1 MTFSSSN
8 RPVRL
13 DVRLARRL
21 AAKKTRLDHY
31 RPLPPDV
38 VRQLAE
44 DLRLQLTYHSNA
56 IEGNTLTLQET
67 RIVLEAGVT
76 IGGHPLREHLE
87 ATNHAAAFDHL
98 MSLVSPPSPTDLH
111 IPFNLDTVLYLHQI
125 VMWGIDPGAG
135 RFRQRAVYI
144 RGAPL
149 TPPPPEAVPD
159 MVATWLEWLDGAG
172 LDYVPVV
179 RAALAHHAFEGIH
192 PFVDGNGRVGRLL
205 LNLLLMRAGY
215 PPALLL
221 RDWRG
226 AYLRGLQQA
235 DAGRYS
241 PLANLI
247 GRAVEGGLDLYLEVC
262 SIPAPAQGPSSAQ
275 ESDHAGYQD
284 ADHGNYGDYTDYR
297 DYRPLSELARGTD
310 YSVNYLGLLARKGQI
325 DAVKRGGRWYS
336 TRAAIE
342 QYRDE
347 VAHNPLPPG
356 RPKRRPR

>member
-1 MTFSSSN
+1 MTSSDSN
-8 RPVRL
+8 TQIRL

-21 AAKKTRLDHY
+21 TAKKMRLDQY
-31 RPLPPDV
+31 RPLPPDI

-56 IEGNTLTLQET
+56 IEGNSLTLQET

-76 IGGHPLREHLE
+76 IGGHPMREHLE

-98 MSLVSPPSPTDLH
+98 MSLVDRHT
-111 IPFNLDTVLYLHQI
+111 PFSFDIVLYLHQV
-125 VMWGIDPGAG
+125 VMAGIDPNAG
-135 RFRQRAVYI
+135 RFRERPVYI
-144 RGAPL
+144 RGAPV
-149 TPPPPEAVPD
+149 TPPPPEEVPD
-159 MVATWLEWLDGAG
+159 MVATWLEWLDGDA
-172 LDYVPVV
+172 LDYEPVV
-179 RAALAHHAFEGIH
+179 RAALAHHAFEAIH
-192 PFVDGNGRVGRLL
+192 PFIDGNGRVGRLL
-205 LNLLLMRAGY
+205 LNLLLMRGGY

-235 DAGRYS
+235 DAGRYN
-241 PLANLI
+241 PLANLV

-262 SIPAPAQGPSSAQ
+262 SVPVSVPVLVPGPPSGPKS
-275 ESDHAGYQD
+275 EYEH
-284 ADHGNYGDYTDYR
+284 NIDYR
-297 DYRPLSELARGTD
+297 DYKPLSELAVGTV

-342 QYRDE
+342 HYRDE
-347 VAHNPLPPG
+347 VAHNPLPTG
-356 RPKRRPR
+356 RPRSVSR

>member
-1 MTFSSSN
+1 MQINTVLGLDTIMAYSNSQSSTPI
-8 RPVRL
+8 RTPVRL

-21 AAKKTRLDHY
+21 AAKKTRLDRY
-31 RPLPPDV
+31 RPLPPDML
-38 VRQLAE
+38 RQLAE

-98 MSLVSPPSPTDLH
+98 MTLTDLH
-111 IPFNLDTVLYLHQI
+111 TPFSLDSVLYLHYI
-125 VMWGIDPGAG
+125 VMSGIDPSAG

-149 TPPPPEAVPD
+149 TPPHPEAVPD
-159 MVATWLEWLDGAG
+159 MTASWLEWLDGDG
-172 LDYVPVV
+172 LEYDPIV
-179 RAALAHHAFEGIH
+179 RAALAHHAFEAIH

-262 SIPAPAQGPSSAQ
+262 SVPVLPS
-275 ESDHAGYQD
+275 GQD
-284 ADHGNYGDYTDYR
+284 SEYGEYGNYR
-297 DYRPLSELARGTD
+297 DYRPLSELASGTD
-310 YSVNYLGLLARKGQI
+310 YSVNYLGLLARKGHL

-336 TRAAIE
+336 TRSAIE
-342 QYRDE
+342 HYRDE
-347 VAHNPLPPG
+347 VEHNPLPAG
-356 RPKRRPR
+356 RPRRGPR

>member
-1 MTFSSSN
+1 MTYADSDRST
-8 RPVRL
+8 PIRL

-21 AAKKTRLDHY
+21 TAKKTRLDQY
-31 RPLPPDV
+31 RPLPPDI

-56 IEGNTLTLQET
+56 IEGNTLSLQET
-67 RIVLEAGVT
+67 RIILEAGVT

-98 MSLVSPPSPTDLH
+98 MSLTDVH
-111 IPFNLDTVLYLHQI
+111 TPFSLDIVLYLHQI
-125 VMWGIDPGAG
+125 VMGGIDPSAG
-135 RFRQRAVYI
+135 RFRQRAVYV

-159 MVATWLEWLDGAG
+159 MTATWLQWLDSDG
-172 LDYVPVV
+172 LEYEPIV
-179 RAALAHHAFEGIH
+179 RAALAHHAFEAIH

-226 AYLRGLQQA
+226 AYLRALQQA
-235 DAGRYS
+235 DEGRYS

-262 SIPAPAQGPSSAQ
+262 SVPTPPSGQ
-275 ESDHAGYQD
+275 DSDQRHNIEYRD
-284 ADHGNYGDYTDYR
+284 YGNYRDYRDYR

-342 QYRDE
+342 HYRDE
-347 VAHNPLPPG
+347 VAHNPLPTG
-356 RPKRRPR
+356 RPRRAAR

>member
-1 MTFSSSN
+1 MTYSGSN
-8 RPVRL
+8 ISKPVRL

-21 AAKKTRLDHY
+21 AAKKTLLDGY

-38 VRQLAE
+38 VHQLAE

-56 IEGNTLTLQET
+56 IEGNTLTLRET

-98 MSLVSPPSPTDLH
+98 MSLVDLNT
-111 IPFNLDTVLYLHQI
+111 PLSLDTILYLHRL
-125 VMWGIDPGAG
+125 VMSGIDPGAG

-144 RGAPL
+144 RGAPV

-159 MVATWLEWLDGAG
+159 MMARWLEWLDGDG
-172 LDYVPVV
+172 LEYEPVV
-179 RAALAHHAFEGIH
+179 RAALAHHAFEAIH
-192 PFVDGNGRVGRLL
+192 PFIDGNGRVGRLL
-205 LNLLLMRAGY
+205 LNLSLMRSGY

-235 DAGRYS
+235 DEGRYN
-241 PLANLI
+241 PLANLV

-262 SIPAPAQGPSSAQ
+262 SVPQATPSDQ
-275 ESDHAGYQD
+275 VGQ
-284 ADHGNYGDYTDYR
+284 YGDYR
-297 DYRPLSELARGTD
+297 DYRRLSELARETD

-325 DAVKRGGRWYS
+325 DAVKRSGRWYS
-336 TRAAIE
+336 TLAALE
-342 QYRDE
+342 QYRHE
-347 VAHNPLPPG
+347 VAHNPLPSG
-356 RPKRRPR
+356 RPRRRLR

>member
-1 MTFSSSN
+1 MAFSGNTDNTGNST
-8 RPVRL
+8 PIRL

-31 RPLPPDV
+31 RPLPPDM

-76 IGGHPLREHLE
+76 IGGRSLREHLE
-87 ATNHAAAFDHL
+87 AINHAAAFDYL
-98 MSLVSPPSPTDLH
+98 MTLTDARNQLR
-111 IPFNLDTVLYLHQI
+111 LETVLYLHSI
-125 VMWGIDPGAG
+125 IMSGIDPGAG
-135 RFRQRAVYI
+135 HFRQRAIYI
-144 RGAPL
+144 RGAPV
-149 TPPPPEAVPD
+149 TPPPPDRVPEL
-159 MVATWLEWLDGAG
+159 VATWLEWLDNAG
-172 LDYVPVV
+172 LNYEPLV
-179 RAALAHHAFEGIH
+179 RAALAHHAFEAIH

-205 LNLLLMRAGY
+205 LNLLLMKAGY

-226 AYLRGLQQA
+226 AYLRGMQQA
-235 DAGRYS
+235 DMGRYT
-241 PLANLI
+241 PLVNLI
-247 GRAVEGGLDLYLEVC
+247 GRSVEGGLDLYLEVC
-262 SIPAPAQGPSSAQ
+262 STPPSG
-275 ESDHAGYQD
+275 E
-284 ADHGNYGDYTDYR
+284 
-297 DYRPLSELARGTD
+297 YRPMSELTEGTD

-342 QYRDE
+342 HYKHE
-347 VAHNPLPPG
+347 VAHNPLPSG
-356 RPKRRPR
+356 RPRRNSR

>member
-1 MTFSSSN
+1 
-8 RPVRL
+8 VRL

-21 AAKKTRLDHY
+21 AAKKSRLDQY
-31 RPLPPDV
+31 RPLPLDI
-38 VRQLAE
+38 VRQLGE
-44 DLRLQLTYHSNA
+44 DLRVQLTYHSNA

-98 MSLVSPPSPTDLH
+98 ISLVDIDIDPHT
-111 IPFNLDTVLYLHQI
+111 PFSLDTVLYLHHI
-125 VMWGIDPGAG
+125 VMAGIDPGAG
-135 RFRQRAVYI
+135 RFRQRPVYI

-149 TPPPPEAVPD
+149 TPPPPEDVPE
-159 MVATWLEWLDGAG
+159 MVVRWLEWLDGDG
-172 LDYVPVV
+172 LHYEPVV
-179 RAALAHHAFEGIH
+179 RAALAHHAFEAIH
-192 PFVDGNGRVGRLL
+192 PFIDGNGRVGRLL
-205 LNLLLMRAGY
+205 LNLLLMRSGY

-235 DAGRYS
+235 DSGRYR
-241 PLANLI
+241 PLANLV

-262 SIPAPAQGPSSAQ
+262 SLPEPEPEPPPGPSDTSGR
-275 ESDHAGYQD
+275 ESDFGK
-284 ADHGNYGDYTDYR
+284 YR
-297 DYRPLSELARGTD
+297 DYRALAELARGTD
-310 YSVNYLGLLARKGQI
+310 YSVNYLGLLARKGEI

-342 QYRDE
+342 HYRDE
-347 VAHNPLPPG
+347 VARNPLPGG
-356 RPKRRPR
+356 RPRRSPR